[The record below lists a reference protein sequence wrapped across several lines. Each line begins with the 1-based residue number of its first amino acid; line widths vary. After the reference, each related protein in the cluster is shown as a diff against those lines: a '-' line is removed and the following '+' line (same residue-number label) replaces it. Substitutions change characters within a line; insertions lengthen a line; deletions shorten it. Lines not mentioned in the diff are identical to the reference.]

1 MDIEKI
7 EYICELIDLYKNL
20 LTNKQVNYLE
30 SFYKYNISLSEIAE
44 NENISRQAV
53 KDLIDRSIKLLK
65 KYEKKLNL
73 LEKTIKIRQ
82 ILSNNIDLQNK
93 VIKILGE

>member
-7 EYICELIDLYKNL
+7 EYVCELIDLYKNL

-30 SFYKYNISLSEIAE
+30 NFYKYNISLSEIAE

-53 KDLIDRSIKLLK
+53 KDLIDRSLKLLK

-73 LEKTIKIRQ
+73 LQKTIKIKQ
-82 ILSNNIDLQNK
+82 ILENNTDLQNK

>member
-7 EYICELIDLYKNL
+7 EYVCELIDLYKNL
-20 LTNKQVNYLE
+20 LTAKQVNYLE
-30 SFYKYNISLSEIAE
+30 NFYKYNISLSEIAE

-53 KDLIDRSIKLLK
+53 KDLIDRSLKLLK

-73 LEKTIKIRQ
+73 LQKTIKIKANFR
-82 ILSNNIDLQNK
+82 K
-93 VIKILGE
+93 